1 VVLVVE
7 FVAETGLGWGVL
19 LVELIKGRS
28 RVLLVSYGGKGAFF

>member
-19 LVELIKGRS
+19 LAEPIKGRF
-28 RVLLVSYGGKGAFF
+28 RVLLISYSGKGAFL